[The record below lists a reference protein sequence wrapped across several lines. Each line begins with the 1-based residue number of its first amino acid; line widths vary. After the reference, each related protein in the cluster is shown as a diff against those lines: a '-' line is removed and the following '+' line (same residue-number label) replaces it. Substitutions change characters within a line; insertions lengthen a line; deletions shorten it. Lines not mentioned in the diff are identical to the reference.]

1 MEENQG
7 IPVLISLSALA
18 SYDGTPDDPIRMRT
32 SGTLF
37 PGADRSLL
45 QYKEIQEDQE
55 TARILEADIQLVLRK
70 DQVTMNR
77 IGDYSNTML
86 FKKNIR
92 YETLYHTP
100 YGDLNMSV
108 FTKEARWRSAGGSGS
123 VHLRF
128 RQRTSSVRPEHAGQ
142 LRLHERAAPGIQGKG
157 SRRRIIC

>member
-1 MEENQG
+1 MNRYTGEELKMDENQG

-123 VHLRF
+123 VHLRYDLSM
-128 RQRTSSVRPEHAGQ
+128 QGSYASTNE
-142 LRLHERAAPGIQGKG
+142 LRLEYREKEAGAE
-157 SRRRIIC
+157 